1 MLGIGLCIV
10 RNSRFIICCR
20 LMAEVIVICLCRI
33 ERGFYRFKSR
43 VTDRSSRKTVDLICA
58 VCARSYSKCL
68 GKTHKEDTWF
78 GALDVFSYVSEAHR
92 FSSEFPLIRKWSE
105 DWKEARLN
113 DNPDVDIDK
122 SIKCQLGRI
131 FCDALQTDPNA
142 VYKWRRVEGKYFE
155 YCRIK

>member
-1 MLGIGLCIV
+1 MFFKNGVLTETPFRSVNHYASLPQYTEQDKKQIADLC
-10 RNSRFIICCR
+10 
-20 LMAEVIVICLCRI
+20 A
-33 ERGFYRFKSR
+33 
-43 VTDRSSRKTVDLICA
+43 T
-58 VCARSYSKCL
+58 CARSYSKCL
-68 GKTHKEDTWF
+68 GKVYKEDKWF
-78 GALDVFSYVSEAHR
+78 GALDVFSYIPEAQR

-105 DWKEARLN
+105 DWKAARLN